1 VLRAESGK
9 GALDLLHRLLQ
20 RNDAVALMVGSCS
33 KSVIGVEVSFMQRLA
48 GEWLA

>member
-1 VLRAESGK
+1 V
-9 GALDLLHRLLQ
+9 
-20 RNDAVALMVGSCS
+20 NDTRGSCS

>member
-1 VLRAESGK
+1 MPWHPFE
-9 GALDLLHRLLQ
+9 
-20 RNDAVALMVGSCS
+20 GSCS